1 MFMVTLP
8 AGEFD
13 SDSQPDTDS
22 SEDHLHGYISL
33 VPRGDALRVFRR
45 TNGTYGFPVYPNLMH
60 QWGKLNEVKDHVLGM
75 AKFAR
80 LRQDYKKKW
89 SRHHVVARERGMD
102 GVNGVSEPHQ
112 WKIFVVM
119 LPVMLISIFRF

>member
-80 LRQDYKKKW
+80 LRLLQEEVEPPPRRGQGTRDGWSKW
-89 SRHHVVARERGMD
+89 SERAAPVED
-102 GVNGVSEPHQ
+102 LCCYVTCDVN
-112 WKIFVVM
+112 
-119 LPVMLISIFRF
+119 